1 MDEPRRASADA
12 RDEAQRGRE
21 AALLLLDAEEHP
33 GPIEGFSQVFAD
45 AALDEIEHLQ
55 KTRFRGVVKRLLEGA
70 VDASM
75 SLPCRASW
83 TIRKRAA
90 KGKPPVTGPRY
101 SFSRMQPRIAAS
113 SLSLS
118 VPPLVTTT
126 TEFSTA
132 FAPQRSFNAADAA
145 TAAKSAA

>member
-33 GPIEGFSQVFAD
+33 GPIEGFSQMFAD

-75 SLPCRASW
+75 SLPWPGVVDDPQTRCE
-83 TIRKRAA
+83 
-90 KGKPPVTGPRY
+90 GKAPGYRTALFVLAY
-101 SFSRMQPRIAAS
+101 AAS
-113 SLSLS
+113 DRGE
-118 VPPLVTTT
+118 LVVL
-126 TEFSTA
+126 E
-132 FAPQRSFNAADAA
+132 R
-145 TAAKSAA
+145 SAAGDNDYGVLHRFRARLPAR